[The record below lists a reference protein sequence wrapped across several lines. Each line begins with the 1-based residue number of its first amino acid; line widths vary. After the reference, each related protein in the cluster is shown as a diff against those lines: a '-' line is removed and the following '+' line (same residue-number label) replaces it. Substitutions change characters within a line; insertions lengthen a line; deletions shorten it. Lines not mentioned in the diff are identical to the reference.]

1 MDVASRLISA
11 LARDGTLPF
20 SPWIGRVDE
29 NKKPRNALTLVY
41 IFSACLLCAILPS
54 QVAFASLTSAGGVPM
69 AAACGLIPLLT
80 LFATP
85 KSKLGPFA
93 KYCYVA
99 AVVFNAAMLTVKV
112 SPFFFPVTAETFNFV
127 SPSKLN

>member
-1 MDVASRLISA
+1 
-11 LARDGTLPF
+11 
-20 SPWIGRVDE
+20 
-29 NKKPRNALTLVY
+29 
-41 IFSACLLCAILPS
+41 
-54 QVAFASLTSAGGVPM
+54 M

-127 SPSKLN
+127 SPSKLNRAPDGYGHLTVVLFLFG